1 MDTYEV
7 HFKEN
12 ETEGVYAIS
21 LVDSPAMES
30 QFIALSE
37 QKEITLKAIDA
48 EKRILLGAVLIP
60 NKPIYRKQDGK
71 EFNITFPEKTIQLT
85 MENFF
90 KKGYQNNSTLEHNE
104 ELKLQ
109 DVTFVESWIKESEV
123 DKSVHYGFN
132 EPNGTWFA
140 SMKVN
145 NDEVWNDF
153 VKTGKV
159 KGFSIDGFFDLEKIN
174 LKSEFNMSELKNESL
189 VDSFKTALSEFFS
202 PKKKDGDT
210 EVKLGSVMTKDGTL
224 TIEFDGDT
232 IAIGTEMYLVND
244 TGEKLPVPDGE
255 YTLED
260 DMTAVMENSKVKE
273 LKPATEV
280 PENKEPVAMDQ
291 NPTSEPTGTT
301 VKSEKFTQEVFYQ
314 LAKVVGTELDK
325 FKTELE
331 KFKTELR
338 AEFKT
343 ELSSEKEKAISLTK
357 LKGDK
362 KIDWENLTPLEK
374 FRLSKNNI

>member
-7 HFKEN
+7 IFKEQ

-30 QFIALSE
+30 TFIALKE
-37 QKEITLKAIDA
+37 QKEIQLKAIDE

-60 NKPIYRKQDGK
+60 DKPIYRKQDGK
-71 EFNITFPEKTIQLT
+71 EFNITFPKKTIQLT

-90 KKGYQNNSTLEHNE
+90 KKGYQSNSTLEHDEN
-104 ELKLQ
+104 LKLSG
-109 DVTFVESWIKESEV
+109 VTFVESWIKESEV

-132 EPNGTWFA
+132 EPDGTWFA
-140 SMKVN
+140 SMKIE
-145 NDEVWNDF
+145 NDEIWNDF

-174 LKSEFNMSELKNESL
+174 LKSEFNMSEVKNESL
-189 VDSFKTALSEFFS
+189 VDSFKAALSEFFS
-202 PKKKDGDT
+202 PKNKGENT
-210 EVKLGSVMTKDGTL
+210 EVQLGKVMTKDGTL

-232 IAIGTEMYLVND
+232 VAVGTEMFLTNEM
-244 TGEKLPVPDGE
+244 GEKLPVPDGE

-260 DMTAVMENSKVKE
+260 DMIAVMVDSKVAE
-273 LKPATEV
+273 LKPAVAE
-280 PENKEPVAMDQ
+280 EEEAPVAMD
-291 NPTSEPTGTT
+291 NTPTSEPAGTAN

-314 LAKVVGTELDK
+314 LAQVMGA
-325 FKTELE
+325 ELE

-338 AEFKT
+338 AEFETKLADVKP
-343 ELSSEKEKAISLTK
+343 EVVSLTK
-357 LKGDK
+357 QKGEQK
-362 KIDWENLTPLEK
+362 QAEPKTAKERLFNKINQVK
-374 FRLSKNNI
+374 

>member
-7 HFKEN
+7 IFKEQ

-37 QKEITLKAIDA
+37 QKEITLKAIDT

-109 DVTFVESWIKESEV
+109 DVTFVESWIKESEI
-123 DKSVHYGFN
+123 DKSVHYGFS

-145 NDEVWNDF
+145 NDEIWNDF

-174 LKSEFNMSELKNESL
+174 LKSEFNMSEVKTESL
-189 VDSFKTALSEFFS
+189 VDSFKAALSEFFS
-202 PKKKDGDT
+202 PKNKGESD
-210 EVKLGSVMTKDGTL
+210 VKLGKIMTEDESL
-224 TIEFDGDT
+224 TIEFDG
-232 IAIGTEMYLVND
+232 EMMVVGSELFIVNEQ
-244 TGEKLPVPDGE
+244 GERLPLPDGE
-255 YTLED
+255 YSLETNMIITVVD
-260 DMTAVMENSKVKE
+260 SKVDSLKE
-273 LKPATEV
+273 
-280 PENKEPVAMDQ
+280 KEIEDEAPVAMGDSPASQ
-291 NPTSEPTGTT
+291 PAQTAS
-301 VKSEKFTQEVFYQ
+301 VKSEKTTQEVFYQ
-314 LAKVVGTELDK
+314 LAQVIGERLEEFETKMTAKIDAKLADVKPEVV
-325 FKTELE
+325 
-331 KFKTELR
+331 
-338 AEFKT
+338 
-343 ELSSEKEKAISLTK
+343 SLTK
-357 LKGDK
+357 QRGEQNNAEPKTAKERILN
-362 KIDWENLTPLEK
+362 KINQVK
-374 FRLSKNNI
+374 

>member
-7 HFKEN
+7 IFKEQ

-30 QFIALSE
+30 QFIALKE
-37 QKEITLKAIDA
+37 QKQIELKAIDT

-109 DVTFVESWIKESEV
+109 DVTFVESWIKESEI

-159 KGFSIDGFFDLEKIN
+159 KGFSIDGFFDLEKVN
-174 LKSEFNMSELKNESL
+174 LKSELNMSEVKNESL
-189 VDSFKTALSEFFS
+189 VDSFKAALSEFFS
-202 PKKKDGDT
+202 PKKKDEDT
-210 EVKLGSVMTKDGTL
+210 DVKLGSVMTKDGSL

-232 IAIGTEMYLVND
+232 VAVGTEMFLTNEM
-244 TGEKLPVPDGE
+244 GEKLPVPDGE

-260 DMTAVMENSKVKE
+260 DMVAVMVDSKVAE
-273 LKPATEV
+273 LKPAVE
-280 PENKEPVAMDQ
+280 EEEAPVAMD
-291 NPTSEPTGTT
+291 NTPTSEPASAS

-314 LAKVVGTELDK
+314 LAQVVGA
-325 FKTELE
+325 ELE

-338 AEFKT
+338 AEFETK
-343 ELSSEKEKAISLTK
+343 LSDVKPEAVSLTK
-357 LKGDK
+357 QKGEK
-362 KIDWENLTPLEK
+362 KIDWENLSPLEK
-374 FRLSKNNI
+374 FRLSKTNI

>member
-7 HFKEN
+7 QFKEN

-30 QFIALSE
+30 TFIALKE
-37 QKEITLKAIDA
+37 QKEIKLKAIDE

-60 NKPIYRKQDGK
+60 DKPIYRKQEGK
-71 EFNITFPEKTIQLT
+71 EFNITFPKKTIQLT

-90 KKGYQNNSTLEHNE
+90 KKGYQSNSTLEHDEN
-104 ELKLQ
+104 LKLSG
-109 DVTFVESWIKESEV
+109 VTFVESWIKESEV

-132 EPNGTWFA
+132 EPDGTWFA
-140 SMKVN
+140 SMKIE
-145 NDEVWNDF
+145 NDEIWNDF

-174 LKSEFNMSELKNESL
+174 LKSEFNMSEVKEK
-189 VDSFKTALSEFFS
+189 SFADFFEAALSKFF
-202 PKKKDGDT
+202 PKKE
-210 EVKLGSVMTKDGTL
+210 EVEVQLGKVMTKDGTL

-232 IAIGTEMYLVND
+232 VAVGTEMFLTNEM
-244 TGEKLPVPDGE
+244 GEKLPVPDGE

-260 DMTAVMENSKVKE
+260 DMVAVMVDSKVAE
-273 LKPATEV
+273 LKPAVE
-280 PENKEPVAMDQ
+280 EEEAPVAMD
-291 NPTSEPTGTT
+291 NTPTSEPAQGAS

-314 LAKVVGTELDK
+314 LAQVVGA
-325 FKTELE
+325 ELE

-338 AEFKT
+338 AEFETK
-343 ELSSEKEKAISLTK
+343 LSDIKPEAVSLTK
-357 LKGDK
+357 QKDNNTVAEPKNAKERLFN
-362 KIDWENLTPLEK
+362 KINK
-374 FRLSKNNI
+374 VR

>member
-7 HFKEN
+7 IFKEQD
-12 ETEGVYAIS
+12 TEGVYAIS

-30 QFIALSE
+30 TFIALSE
-37 QKEITLKAIDA
+37 QKEIQLKAIDE

-60 NKPIYRKQDGK
+60 DKPIYRKQDGK
-71 EFNITFPEKTIQLT
+71 EFNITFPKKTIQLT

-109 DVTFVESWIKESEV
+109 DVTFVESWIKESEI

-174 LKSEFNMSELKNESL
+174 LKSELNMSELKTESL
-189 VDSFKTALSEFFS
+189 VDSFKAALSEFFS
-202 PKKKDGDT
+202 PKKKEDDT
-210 EVKLGSVMTKDGTL
+210 DVKLGKVMTKDGSL
-224 TIEFDGDT
+224 TIEFEGDT
-232 IAIGTEMYLVND
+232 IAIGTEMYLTNEQ
-244 TGEKLPVPDGE
+244 GEKLPVPDGE
-255 YTLED
+255 YPLED
-260 DMTAVMENSKVKE
+260 GMIAVMVDSKVAE
-273 LKPATEV
+273 LKPMDMEEEA
-280 PENKEPVAMDQ
+280 PMAMD
-291 NPTSEPTGTT
+291 NTPTSEPAQSSS

-314 LAKVVGTELDK
+314 LAQVVGEVVEKSNLK
-325 FKTELE
+325 INELE
-331 KFKTELR
+331 TK
-338 AEFKT
+338 
-343 ELSSEKEKAISLTK
+343 LSALETKLSDIKPEVVSLTK
-357 LKGDK
+357 QKDNNTVAEPKNAKERLFN
-362 KIDWENLTPLEK
+362 KINQIK
-374 FRLSKNNI
+374 

>member
-7 HFKEN
+7 QFKEN

-30 QFIALSE
+30 TFIALKE
-37 QKEITLKAIDA
+37 QKEIQLKAIDT

-90 KKGYQNNSTLEHNE
+90 KKGYQNNSTLEHDEN
-104 ELKLQ
+104 LKLSG
-109 DVTFVESWIKESEV
+109 VTFVESWIKESEI

-140 SMKVN
+140 SMKIDN
-145 NDEVWNDF
+145 EEIWNDF

-159 KGFSIDGFFDLEKIN
+159 KGFSIDGFYDLEKIN
-174 LKSEFNMSELKNESL
+174 LKSEFNMSEVKNESL
-189 VDSFKTALSEFFS
+189 VDSFKAALSEFFS
-202 PKKKDGDT
+202 PKNKGEDT
-210 EVKLGSVMTKDGTL
+210 EVKLGKVITKDGTL

-232 IAIGTEMYLVND
+232 VAVGTEMFLTNEM
-244 TGEKLPVPDGE
+244 GEKLPVPDGE

-260 DMTAVMENSKVKE
+260 DMIAVMVDSKVAE
-273 LKPATEV
+273 LKPSVVEEEAPVDMGTAPTTEQT
-280 PENKEPVAMDQ
+280 A
-291 NPTSEPTGTT
+291 S

-314 LAKVVGTELDK
+314 LAQVVGA
-325 FKTELE
+325 ELE
-331 KFKTELR
+331 KFKTEFK
-338 AEFKT
+338 AE
-343 ELSSEKEKAISLTK
+343 LAAEKETTKEVVSLTK
-357 LKGDK
+357 QKGEQTSEPK
-362 KIDWENLTPLEK
+362 NAKERLLNKINQL
-374 FRLSKNNI
+374 R

>member
-7 HFKEN
+7 QFKEN

-30 QFIALSE
+30 TFIALKE
-37 QKEITLKAIDA
+37 QKEISLKAIDE

-60 NKPIYRKQDGK
+60 DKPIYRKQDGK
-71 EFNITFPEKTIQLT
+71 EFNITFPKKTIQLT

-90 KKGYQNNSTLEHNE
+90 KKGYQSNSTLEHNE

-123 DKSVHYGFN
+123 DKSVHYGFS

-145 NDEVWNDF
+145 NDEIWNDF

-174 LKSEFNMSELKNESL
+174 LKSEFNMSEVKNESL
-189 VDSFKTALSEFFS
+189 VDSFKAALSEFFS
-202 PKKKDGDT
+202 PKKKDENS
-210 EVKLGSVMTKDGTL
+210 EVQLGKVMTKDGTL

-232 IAIGTEMYLVND
+232 VAVGTEMFLTNEM
-244 TGEKLPVPDGE
+244 GEKLPVPDGE

-260 DMTAVMENSKVKE
+260 DMIAVMVDSKVAE
-273 LKPATEV
+273 LKPAVAE
-280 PENKEPVAMDQ
+280 EEAPVAMD
-291 NPTSEPTGTT
+291 NTPTSEPAGTAS

-314 LAKVVGTELDK
+314 LAQVVGA
-325 FKTELE
+325 ELE
-331 KFKTELR
+331 KFKTEFK
-338 AEFKT
+338 AE
-343 ELSSEKEKAISLTK
+343 LAAEKETTKEVVSLTK
-357 LKGDK
+357 QKGETK
-362 KIDWENLTPLEK
+362 KEAETAFEK
-374 FRLSKNNI
+374 FREFNKKFK

>member
-1 MDTYEV
+1 MLQDNYV
-7 HFKEN
+7 VLFKEN
-12 ETEGVYAIS
+12 ETEGVYSIS
-21 LVDSPAMES
+21 LVDSPAMDS
-30 QFIALSE
+30 LFIALGE
-37 QKEITLKAIDA
+37 QKEISLKAIDT

-71 EFNITFPEKTIQLT
+71 EFTITFPKKTIQLT

-104 ELKLQ
+104 KLKLQ

-159 KGFSIDGFFDLEKIN
+159 KGFSIDGFFDLKKIN
-174 LKSEFNMSELKNESL
+174 LKSELNMSEFKNESL
-189 VDSFKTALSEFFS
+189 VDSFKAALSEFFS
-202 PKKKDGDT
+202 PKNKGENT
-210 EVKLGSVMTKDGTL
+210 EVKLGKVMTKDGKL

-255 YTLED
+255 YTLEE
-260 DMTAVMENSKVKE
+260 DMIAVMENSKVKE

-280 PENKEPVAMDQ
+280 TENKEPVAMDQ
-291 NPTSEPTGTT
+291 NLTSEPTGTT

-314 LAKVVGTELDK
+314 LAKVVGS
-325 FKTELE
+325 ELE
-331 KFKTELR
+331 KFKTELK
-338 AEFKT
+338 AEFETKLA
-343 ELSSEKEKAISLTK
+343 ELKPGAVSLTK
-357 LKGDK
+357 QKGETK
-362 KIDWENLTPLEK
+362 KEADTAFEK
-374 FRLSKNNI
+374 FREFNKKFKNN

>member
-7 HFKEN
+7 QFKEN

-30 QFIALSE
+30 TFIALSE
-37 QKEITLKAIDA
+37 QKEIQLKAIDT

-109 DVTFVESWIKESEV
+109 DVTFVESWIKESEI

-145 NDEVWNDF
+145 NDEVWNDY

-174 LKSEFNMSELKNESL
+174 LKSEFNMSDVKNESL

-202 PKKKDGDT
+202 TKKEKET

-232 IAIGTEMYLVND
+232 VAVGTEMYLTNEL
-244 TGEKLPVPDGE
+244 GEKLPVPDGE

-260 DMTAVMENSKVKE
+260 DMIAVMVDSKVAE
-273 LKPATEV
+273 LKPAVAE
-280 PENKEPVAMDQ
+280 EEQPVAMD
-291 NPTSEPTGTT
+291 NTPTSEPAGSAS

-314 LAKVVGTELDK
+314 LAQVVGA
-325 FKTELE
+325 ELE
-331 KFKTELR
+331 KFKTEFK
-338 AEFKT
+338 AE
-343 ELSSEKEKAISLTK
+343 LALEKETIKEVVSLTK
-357 LKGDK
+357 QKGVQK
-362 KIDWENLTPLEK
+362 SNEPQTAFEK
-374 FRLSKNNI
+374 FREFNKKFN

>member
-7 HFKEN
+7 IFKEQ

-30 QFIALSE
+30 TFIALKE
-37 QKEITLKAIDA
+37 QKEIQLKAIDE

-60 NKPIYRKQDGK
+60 DKPIYRKQEGK
-71 EFNITFPEKTIQLT
+71 EFNITFPKKTIQLT

-90 KKGYQNNSTLEHNE
+90 KKGYQSNSTLEHDEN
-104 ELKLQ
+104 LKLSG
-109 DVTFVESWIKESEV
+109 VTFVESWIKESEV

-140 SMKVN
+140 SMKIE
-145 NDEVWNDF
+145 NDEIWNDF

-174 LKSEFNMSELKNESL
+174 LKSEFNMSEVKNESL
-189 VDSFKTALSEFFS
+189 VDSFKAALSEFFS
-202 PKKKDGDT
+202 PKNKGENT
-210 EVKLGSVMTKDGTL
+210 EVQLGKVMTKDGTL

-232 IAIGTEMYLVND
+232 VAVGTEMFLTNEM
-244 TGEKLPVPDGE
+244 GEKLPVPDGE

-260 DMTAVMENSKVKE
+260 DMVAVMVDSKVAE
-273 LKPATEV
+273 LKPAVAE
-280 PENKEPVAMDQ
+280 EEAPVAMD
-291 NPTSEPTGTT
+291 NTPTSEPAGTAS

-314 LAKVVGTELDK
+314 LAQVVGA
-325 FKTELE
+325 ELE
-331 KFKTELR
+331 KFKTDLR
-338 AEFKT
+338 AEFETK
-343 ELSSEKEKAISLTK
+343 LSEIKPEAVSLTK
-357 LKGDK
+357 QKDNNTVAEPKNAKERLFN
-362 KIDWENLTPLEK
+362 KINK
-374 FRLSKNNI
+374 VR

>member
-7 HFKEN
+7 QFKEN

-37 QKEITLKAIDA
+37 QKEISLKAIDT

-60 NKPIYRKQDGK
+60 NKPIPRKQDGK

-174 LKSEFNMSELKNESL
+174 LKSEFNMSEVKNESL
-189 VDSFKTALSEFFS
+189 VDSFKAALSEFFS
-202 PKKKDGDT
+202 PKKKDEDT
-210 EVKLGSVMTKDGTL
+210 DVKLGSVITKDGEL
-224 TIEFDGDT
+224 TINFDGDT
-232 IAIGTEMYLVND
+232 VAVGTEMYLTNEA
-244 TGEKLPVPDGE
+244 GEKLPVPDGE

-260 DMTAVMENSKVKE
+260 DMIAVMVDSKVAE
-273 LKPATEV
+273 LKPMEV
-280 PENKEPVAMDQ
+280 VEEEAPMDM
-291 NPTSEPTGTT
+291 GTT
-301 VKSEKFTQEVFYQ
+301 PTTEQSASVKSEKFTQEVFYQ
-314 LAKVVGTELDK
+314 LAQVVGA
-325 FKTELE
+325 ELE
-331 KFKTELR
+331 KFRTELR
-338 AEFKT
+338 S
-343 ELSSEKEKAISLTK
+343 ELAAEKETTQEVVSLTK
-357 LKGDK
+357 QKGEQK
-362 KIDWENLTPLEK
+362 TNEPVTAFEK
-374 FRLSKNNI
+374 FREHNKKFK

>member
-7 HFKEN
+7 IFKEQ

-30 QFIALSE
+30 TFIALKE
-37 QKEITLKAIDA
+37 QKEIQLKAIDE

-60 NKPIYRKQDGK
+60 DKPIYRKQDGK
-71 EFNITFPEKTIQLT
+71 EFNITFPKKTIQLT

-90 KKGYQNNSTLEHNE
+90 KKGYQSNSTLEHDEN
-104 ELKLQ
+104 LKLSG
-109 DVTFVESWIKESEV
+109 VTFVESWIKESEV

-132 EPNGTWFA
+132 EPDGTWFA
-140 SMKVN
+140 SMKIE

-174 LKSEFNMSELKNESL
+174 LKSEFNMSEVKNESL
-189 VDSFKTALSEFFS
+189 VDSFKAALSEFFS
-202 PKKKDGDT
+202 PKNKGENTD
-210 EVKLGSVMTKDGTL
+210 VQLGKVMTKDGTL

-232 IAIGTEMYLVND
+232 VAVGTEMFLTNEM
-244 TGEKLPVPDGE
+244 GEKLPVPDGE

-260 DMTAVMENSKVKE
+260 DMIAVMVDSKVAE
-273 LKPATEV
+273 LKPAVE
-280 PENKEPVAMDQ
+280 EEEAPVAMD
-291 NPTSEPTGTT
+291 NTPTSEPAGTAN

-314 LAKVVGTELDK
+314 LAQVVGA
-325 FKTELE
+325 ELE
-331 KFKTELR
+331 KFKTDLR
-338 AEFKT
+338 AEFETKLADVKP
-343 ELSSEKEKAISLTK
+343 EAVSLTK
-357 LKGDK
+357 QKDNNTVAEPKNAKERLFN
-362 KIDWENLTPLEK
+362 KINQVK
-374 FRLSKNNI
+374 

>member
-7 HFKEN
+7 IFKEQ

-30 QFIALSE
+30 TFIALKE
-37 QKEITLKAIDA
+37 QKEIKLKAIDE

-60 NKPIYRKQDGK
+60 DKPIYRKQDGK
-71 EFNITFPEKTIQLT
+71 EFNITFPKKTIQLT

-90 KKGYQNNSTLEHNE
+90 KKGYQSNSTLEHDEN
-104 ELKLQ
+104 LKLSG
-109 DVTFVESWIKESEV
+109 VTFVESWIKESEV

-132 EPNGTWFA
+132 EPDGTWFA
-140 SMKVN
+140 SMKIE
-145 NDEVWNDF
+145 NDEIWNDF

-174 LKSEFNMSELKNESL
+174 LKSEFNMSEVKNESL
-189 VDSFKTALSEFFS
+189 VDSFKAALSEFFS
-202 PKKKDGDT
+202 PKNKGENT
-210 EVKLGSVMTKDGTL
+210 EVQLGKVMTKDGTL

-232 IAIGTEMYLVND
+232 VAVGTEMFLTNEM
-244 TGEKLPVPDGE
+244 GEKLPVPDGE

-260 DMTAVMENSKVKE
+260 DMIAVMVDSKVAE
-273 LKPATEV
+273 LKPAVAE
-280 PENKEPVAMDQ
+280 EEEAPVAMD
-291 NPTSEPTGTT
+291 NTPTSEPAGTAN

-314 LAKVVGTELDK
+314 LAQVMGA
-325 FKTELE
+325 ELE

-338 AEFKT
+338 AEFETKLADVKP
-343 ELSSEKEKAISLTK
+343 EVVSLTK
-357 LKGDK
+357 QKGEQK
-362 KIDWENLTPLEK
+362 QAEPKTAKERLFNKINQVK
-374 FRLSKNNI
+374 